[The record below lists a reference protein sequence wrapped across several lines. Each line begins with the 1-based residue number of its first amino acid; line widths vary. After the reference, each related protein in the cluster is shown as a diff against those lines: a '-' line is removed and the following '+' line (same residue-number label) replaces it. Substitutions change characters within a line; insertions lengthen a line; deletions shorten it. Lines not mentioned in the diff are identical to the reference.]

1 MKHQD
6 HFPFYAVDPA
16 GRADVY
22 GIETLV
28 RARFIRCQN
37 FATACDNL
45 ADAILATLPEGKALE
60 TSLACNRAS
69 TWPDHCMTAAKMAHE
84 FGLPVETIRFLAVL
98 HLGDLNH
105 E

>member
-1 MKHQD
+1 MKSQD

-28 RARFIRCQN
+28 RARFIRCQS
-37 FATACDNL
+37 FATGCDNL
-45 ADAILATLPEGKALE
+45 ADAIIAALPEDKALE
-60 TSLACNRAS
+60 TSLACNRTS
-69 TWPDHCMTAAKMAHE
+69 TWPEHCLTAAKMAHE
-84 FGLPVETIRFLAVL
+84 FGLPVETIRFLAAL
-98 HLGDLNH
+98 HLGGTAN